1 MSTQNGTLTEE
12 QKLAKLHADPGYIYM
27 QNVIDSNRA
36 KFQRSQESLV
46 AQGLYD
52 KEGNRLVKGTPFDM
66 RSDSGCDVG

>member
-1 MSTQNGTLTEE
+1 
-12 QKLAKLHADPGYIYM
+12 M
-27 QNVIDSNRA
+27 QNVIDSNWA